1 MAVRKVKSKSMS
13 EFPHPIFQVL
23 RDDPRYKLEAYQ
35 FVREALSFA
44 QEVMGMGITEPV
56 PGSGKENQPERHLT
70 GQQLCEASRRYAL
83 DQYGL
88 LAKTVLESWGIS
100 RTEDF
105 GEIVYNLIQVDL
117 MKKSDH
123 DRREDFDGVFDFETG
138 LTRAFEFTAVD
149 EIEF

>member
-1 MAVRKVKSKSMS
+1 MTARNKNAKKKMS
-13 EFPHPIFQVL
+13 EFPHPIYQVL
-23 RDDPRYKLEAYQ
+23 RNDPRYKIEAYQ
-35 FVREALSFA
+35 FVREALSYA
-44 QEVMGMGITEPV
+44 QEVMGLGVAESV
-56 PGSGKENQPERHLT
+56 PGGDPQQPERHLT

-88 LAKTVLESWGIS
+88 LAKTVLESWGIK
-100 RTEDF
+100 TTDDF
-105 GEIVYNLIQVDL
+105 GEIVYNLIEVDL

-138 LTRAFEFTAVD
+138 LRGSFEFTAVD